1 MIFRILV
8 TFCLLISFIN
18 ASAQKKLEQCYRT
31 NKIPVEKRNQNYPY
45 NKSTKIVFASFE
57 DNSRKLK
64 LFENTKLNKNG
75 INSFMDGEVMK
86 IYVDSLKKD
95 LSKYNPD
102 LFEEKVELS
111 ENQKNELTD
120 LIYNFGNNHKNAVM
134 WAASCYMP
142 RNAILF
148 FDENDKLFEFVE
160 ICFECNNYRTNSKK
174 MELNNNCGE
183 KLYLFREQFLK
194 AGIKYGI
201 INERQPN

>member
-1 MIFRILV
+1 MIFRILL

-18 ASAQKKLEQCYRT
+18 TSAQKKLEQCYRI
-31 NKIPVEKRNQNYPY
+31 NKLSIEKRNQNYPY
-45 NKSTKIVFASFE
+45 NKTAKIVFASFE

-75 INSFMDGEVMK
+75 MNSFMDGEVMK

-134 WAASCYMP
+134 WAAKCYMP

-148 FDENDKLFEFVE
+148 FDDNDKLFEFVE
-160 ICFECNNYRTNSKK
+160 ICFECNNYRLSTKK
-174 MELNNNCGE
+174 FDLNNNCAE
-183 KLYLFREQFLK
+183 KLYLLKDQFAK
-194 AGIKYGI
+194 AGIRYGI
-201 INERQPN
+201 EKEF